1 MARWVCD
8 YCGEIGQI
16 PPGDEVEHV
25 LCTTCGEPVLPYDQ

>member
-8 YCGEIGQI
+8 YCGEIGRI

-25 LCTTCGEPVLPYDQ
+25 LCTTCGEPVLPYEE